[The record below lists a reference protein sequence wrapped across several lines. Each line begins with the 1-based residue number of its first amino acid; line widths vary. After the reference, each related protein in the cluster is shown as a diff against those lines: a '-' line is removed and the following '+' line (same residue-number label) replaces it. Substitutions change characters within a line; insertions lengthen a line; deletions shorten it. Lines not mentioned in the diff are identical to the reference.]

1 MRTATEGQFGDIGN
15 TWVGVQQPDVAI
27 SSCGLSIFCPTLLL
41 FLFICAYVCVSIMC
55 EV

>member
-27 SSCGLSIFCPTLLL
+27 SSCGLSKSLEVSEPL
-41 FLFICAYVCVSIMC
+41 FPHL
-55 EV
+55 